1 MTDLPDFQR
10 ALLAPLAGGLRDTA
24 QRRHEAQHAVL
35 HQRLHALYGHRPDFP
50 QWYAAL
56 LGAVG
61 QLMAQRPAALQAQ
74 DARREADPNW
84 FLDQRML
91 GYCAY
96 ADRFG
101 GSLRGVAGRIRYL
114 QELGVR
120 YLHLL
125 PFLRP
130 RDGENDGGFAVAS
143 FDDVDPRLGDNDD
156 LDLLAAR
163 LREAG
168 ISLCS
173 DFILNHV
180 ADDHAWAKGAKDGD
194 PALRDYFIVYP
205 DRTVPDRY
213 EATVGQV
220 FPQVAPGNFTHVDAM
235 GGWVWTTFYPYQWDL
250 NYANPAVFS
259 AMAQTL
265 LRLANRGI
273 DVFRLDST
281 AFLWKREGTNCMNQ
295 PEAHMLLQALRAIVA
310 IAAPG
315 VLLKAEAIVPTREL
329 PAYLGS
335 GGAAE
340 CHIAYHSSLMAA
352 GWGSLAEQ
360 DAALLKAVI
369 ARTPDLPPAASWLS
383 YVRCHDD
390 IGWNVLRAEAAEAPG
405 AGRGAADSGGSARGS
420 NAGSDAGNDGSA
432 RNAGAAGNAA
442 ARLAAIARFYTGEAG
457 SYAAGAS
464 FQSSDPNA
472 AHGSNGATASLL
484 GLQTA
489 QSEEERDAALRR
501 GLMLHGLALAFGA
514 LPVLYMGDELA
525 QMNDA
530 SYLER
535 PQHAMDSRWLQRPY
549 LDEAA
554 LLRRNDVATPAGR
567 MFTGLRALLG
577 ARRRLPALAAGA
589 PRAVLPSHPA
599 VLALARGDS
608 FICLCN
614 FSGQRH
620 VQALDG
626 AWSDCLTGLGFSG
639 EVALEPY
646 ALLWLERAA

>member
-1 MTDLPDFQR
+1 MTDTPDFLA
-10 ALLAPLAGGLRDTA
+10 ALLAPLAGGLRDA
-24 QRRHEAQHAVL
+24 AARRYAAQHAVL
-35 HQRLHALYGHRPDFP
+35 YPRLQALYGQRPDFQ

-56 LGAVG
+56 LGAAG
-61 QLMAQRPAALQAQ
+61 NLLAQRPLDLQAQ
-74 DARREADPNW
+74 DVRREADPEW

-91 GYCAY
+91 GYCSY
-96 ADRFG
+96 VDRFG
-101 GSLRGVAGRIRYL
+101 GTLRGVAQRIPYL
-114 QELGVR
+114 EELGVR

-130 RDGENDGGFAVAS
+130 REGENDGGFAVAS
-143 FDDVDPRLGDNDD
+143 FDDVDPRLGENGD

-163 LREAG
+163 LRNAG

-180 ADDHAWAKGAKDGD
+180 ADDHAWAKGAKAGNA
-194 PALRDYFIVYP
+194 ALRDYFLVYP
-205 DRTVPDRY
+205 DRRMPDRY
-213 EATVGQV
+213 EATLGQV
-220 FPQVAPGNFTHVDAM
+220 FPQVAPGNFTQVAEM

-250 NYANPAVFS
+250 NYANPAVF
-259 AMAQTL
+259 AEMAQAL

-273 DVFRLDST
+273 EVFRLDST
-281 AFLWKREGTNCMNQ
+281 AFLWKREGSNCMNQ
-295 PEAHMLLQALRAIVA
+295 PEAHLLLQALRAIVA

-335 GGAAE
+335 QDGVSE

-352 GWGSLAEQ
+352 GWGALAEQ

-390 IGWNVLRAEAAEAPG
+390 IGWNVLRAEAAEAGADTVAALQQGQPGPDAAGGGLVTGG
-405 AGRGAADSGGSARGS
+405 AGSVSGG
-420 NAGSDAGNDGSA
+420 
-432 RNAGAAGNAA
+432 AA
-442 ARLAAIARFYTGEAG
+442 ARLARIARFYSGDEAG
-457 SYAAGAS
+457 SYAVGAS

-472 AHGSNGATASLL
+472 AHGSCGATASLL
-484 GLQTA
+484 GLQA
-489 QSEEERDAALRR
+489 ARDEAERAAALQRD
-501 GLMLHGLALAFGA
+501 LLLHGLALAFGA

-525 QMNDA
+525 QLNDD
-530 SYLER
+530 SYRQR

-554 LLRRNDVATPAGR
+554 LLRRHDVATPPGR
-567 MFTGLRALLG
+567 MFMGLRALLA
-577 ARRRLPALAAGA
+577 ARRRLPALAAGL
-589 PRAVLPSHPA
+589 PRSVLPSPAA
-599 VLALARGDS
+599 VLALARGDG
-608 FICLCN
+608 FICVAN
-614 FSGQRH
+614 FSAQRQ

-626 AWSDCLTGLGFSG
+626 AWSDCLTGEVFSG
-639 EVALEPY
+639 EVVLEPY